1 MAYINKLESG
11 KLLKLKNL
19 LPCYEGQILS
29 TKLCSNNI
37 LSLELYSLAKGES
50 ISTHNLMDQT
60 LYIVLTGILSVSAKE
75 VPEKCYYFIEKD
87 TPSELMAKE
96 NTLVLIY
103 TLSGDLVLKNL
114 SFGKVESLLNQID
127 LVHMSVSSKIIIQ
140 KKEVSLT
147 LFSFDTEEGL
157 STHKAGGD
165 AMVIPL
171 AGEVAVLIDETPYTV
186 KEGDF
191 IILPAGIPHSLIA
204 TKPYKMLLTVIK
216 E

>member
-1 MAYINKLESG
+1 MAYIRKLESG
-11 KLLKLKNL
+11 KLLKLDSL
-19 LPCYEGQILS
+19 LPFFEGQILS
-29 TKLCSNNI
+29 TKLSCNDI
-37 LSLELYSLAKGES
+37 LSLELYSLSKGES

-60 LYIVLTGILSVSAKE
+60 LYIVLTGILSVS
-75 VPEKCYYFIEKD
+75 EKDIPKKSYYLVEKD
-87 TPSELMAKE
+87 TPSELFAKE

-103 TLSGDLVLKNL
+103 TFNADIILKNL
-114 SFGKVESLLNQID
+114 CFGKPESIMEKID
-127 LVHMSVSSKIIIQ
+127 LVNKSVSSKIIVQ
-140 KKEVSLT
+140 KKEASLT

-171 AGEVAVLIDETPYTV
+171 EGEVDVMIDSVPYLV

-204 TKPYKMLLTVIK
+204 TKPYKMLLTVVK
-216 E
+216 K